1 LSRLGDLRHLKNGEA
16 HLQASDSKGVL
27 MVKHTHQYTIADDE
41 AVKVLLDKL
50 LTTGS
55 HQLRRERLL
64 KALGDASKHYSSS
77 TQKERKAFFHGLLT
91 GYAVALKLW

>member
-1 LSRLGDLRHLKNGEA
+1 MAG
-16 HLQASDSKGVL
+16 
-27 MVKHTHQYTIADDE
+27 HTHLYTIADDE

-50 LTTGS
+50 LIGGP
-55 HQLRRERLL
+55 HQQRREKLL
-64 KALGDASKHYSSS
+64 KALDDASQRYRSS